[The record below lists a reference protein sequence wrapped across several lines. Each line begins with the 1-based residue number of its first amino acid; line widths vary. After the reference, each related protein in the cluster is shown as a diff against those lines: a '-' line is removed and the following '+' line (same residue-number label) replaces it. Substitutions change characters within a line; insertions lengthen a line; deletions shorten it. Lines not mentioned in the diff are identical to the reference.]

1 MKTLE
6 RCQWRRLSA
15 FIDDNCENMSNFV
28 LIVDAE

>member
-6 RCQWRRLSA
+6 RRQWLRLSV